1 MIGIVKCEY
10 GFMNLYINGVCVAST
25 STIAGIKHAVKRYNL
40 QGYTMIAA
48 E

>member
-1 MIGIVKCEY
+1 MIGTVKVEF
-10 GFMNLYINGVCVAST
+10 GMMNLYVNDVCVAST

-40 QGYTMIAA
+40 QGYFLA